1 MSFDIDAVITW
12 VDGSDPVHARKM
24 REFGKPTAFLDED
37 IAGATRYA
45 SVGEIFWCVASLR
58 KFAPFLRTIFIVT
71 DGQDP
76 HIPEGGVPVKVIDH
90 KEIFRGYEDRL
101 PVFNSLAIESM
112 TWRIPG
118 LAEHYIELNDDF
130 MLCAPVSPEDFF
142 STDGTPVC
150 YASWLNLPFTR
161 FTRAIKSS
169 EHGHRKVT
177 FKGMM
182 LNGAR
187 RAGAWWRFLKL
198 DHTPRPLLRS
208 FYEEWFTHHPGQLE
222 HNISFRFRDASQFL
236 SQELQY
242 MRLWK
247 EGRLVLKPVKGKL
260 FYLEPKNKA
269 DYIPLKLAKLR
280 SGNYHFCCFNSLDK
294 AKPEDRALVEAWINQ
309 TLA

>member
-12 VDGSDPVHARKM
+12 VDGSDPAHARKL
-24 REFGKPTAFLDED
+24 REYGKPTAFLDED
-37 IAGATRYA
+37 VAGATRYA

-58 KFAPFLRTIFIVT
+58 KFAPFLRTIYLVT

-76 HIPEGGVPVKVIDH
+76 HIPEGEIPVKVVDH
-90 KEIFRGYEDRL
+90 KEIFRGYEDCL
-101 PVFNSLAIESM
+101 PVFNSLAIETV

-142 STDGTPVC
+142 ASDGTPVC
-150 YASWLNLPFTR
+150 YATWLNLPFTR
-161 FTRAIKSS
+161 FTRAIKPK

-182 LNGAR
+182 LNAARLAGAR
-187 RAGAWWRFLKL
+187 WRFLKL

-208 FYEEWFTHHPGQLE
+208 FYEDWYSAHPGHLL
-222 HNISFRFRDASQFL
+222 HNISFRFRDASQFW
-236 SQELQY
+236 SEELQY
-242 MRLWK
+242 LRLLH
-247 EGRLVLKPVKGKL
+247 EGRLQLRPVKGNL
-260 FYLEPKNKA
+260 FYLEPKRKKG
-269 DYIPLKLAKLR
+269 YIPRKMARLTG
-280 SGNYHFCCFNSLDK
+280 GNYRFCCFNSLDK
-294 AKPEDRALVEAWINQ
+294 ASPEDRALVEEWIKQ